1 MTSNMSSLQ
10 SFFLLAPEIILVAA
24 ALIAFLG
31 GAFAGLRSGWSVAVA
46 GIVAAMLV
54 AGGQPADGAWIESG
68 GIRIDAFSTY
78 IRWTVLG
85 LGAILALVQA
95 GDLFRSAV
103 TRGNSF
109 GGGFHTGGTCEEAGT
124 FLILLAGL
132 SLTAVAD
139 DLVLLFIGLEL
150 VSIPTY
156 ILLALKRTDA
166 HGQEA
171 SLKYFFLSLVA
182 SALFL
187 YAAVCLYGI
196 GGSTNLAIIGARLR
210 SAAEP
215 LAGMATVLLPVAI
228 GMAMAGAAFRLAA
241 VPMQFYAPDVYEGT
255 SPSNA
260 ALLSTLPKVAGIVVL
275 VRVLALAILPTDS
288 GDAAVGSAAMAHLSL
303 FWPLAATLA
312 AVTMT
317 VGNVMALLQRN
328 LRRLLACSS
337 IAHAG
342 YLLVG
347 IATAAAAASARAGNG
362 PAGADTSWTL
372 GLGGL
377 SATLFYLATYALA
390 TAGIFA
396 AITYLGHRWPEWTAG
411 SGPRPPREE
420 IATVDDLDGLSST
433 NPVAAFAI
441 TLFLLSL
448 AGIPPLPGF
457 WGKLSLAT
465 SALEVD
471 WNAAITFGSR
481 RAFFVSLAVILVL
494 NAAIAAAYYLRIIAA
509 MYFRSN
515 RRGVQADGGL
525 SAGIA
530 MLLCTALV
538 LMVTVQPRGLFVS
551 SSRAGNVIEK
561 SKP

>member
-1 MTSNMSSLQ
+1 MSSLQ

-31 GAFAGLRSGWSVAVA
+31 GAFAGLRSGWTVALL
-46 GIVAAMLV
+46 GILAAMLV
-54 AGGQPADGAWIESG
+54 AGGQPTEGSWVESG

-78 IRWTVLG
+78 IRWTVLA

-103 TRGNSF
+103 TRGGSF
-109 GGGFHTGGTCEEAGT
+109 GHGGHHVGGTCEEAGT

-196 GGSTNLAIIGARLR
+196 GGSTSLAIIGARLR

-215 LAGMATVLLPVAI
+215 LAGMTTMLLPVAI

-255 SPSNA
+255 SPGNA

-275 VRVLALAILPTDS
+275 VRVLALAILPA
-288 GDAAVGSAAMAHLSL
+288 DAGNTAVGGAAAAHLSL

-317 VGNVMALLQRN
+317 VGNVMALMQRN

-347 IATAAAAASARAGNG
+347 IATAAAAASARVGSNG
-362 PAGADTSWTL
+362 PDGADTSWTL

-377 SATLFYLATYALA
+377 SATLFYLATYVLA
-390 TAGIFA
+390 TAGVFA

-441 TLFLLSL
+441 ALFLLSL

-471 WNAAITFGSR
+471 WNAAITLGSR
-481 RAFFVSLAVILVL
+481 RAWFVSLAVILVL

-509 MYFRSN
+509 MYFRTA

-525 SAGIA
+525 AAGVA

>member
-10 SFFLLAPEIILVAA
+10 SFFLLAPEIVLVAA

-95 GDLFRSAV
+95 GDLFRGAV

-288 GDAAVGSAAMAHLSL
+288 GDAAVGGAAMAHLSL

-481 RAFFVSLAVILVL
+481 RAWFVSLAVILVL

-509 MYFRSN
+509 MYFRPN